1 MNVFRIV
8 TSALLFLL
16 VLAMITFAVMNPED
30 RVDIHLGFQD
40 YSRVPLVVA
49 LGVAFGIGI
58 VFTLIFVIVYL
69 VDLYGVIR
77 ALKRENRAM
86 KRELTDLRNLPIDE
100 DEADAEALEPRVSGG
115 AR

>member
-1 MNVFRIV
+1 MNAFRLV

-16 VLAMITFAVMNPED
+16 VLAMITFAVLNPED
-30 RVDIHLGFQD
+30 RVDIHLGFSD
-40 YSRVPLVVA
+40 YTRVPLVVA

-69 VDLYGVIR
+69 VDLYGTIR
-77 ALKRENRAM
+77 TLRKENRAM
-86 KRELTDLRNLPIDE
+86 KRELTDLRNLPIEE
-100 DEADAEALEPRVSGG
+100 DEADSDTLDLRATGV

>member
-16 VLAMITFAVMNPED
+16 VLAMITFAVLNPED

-40 YSRVPLVVA
+40 YTRVPLVVA

-58 VFTLIFVIVYL
+58 IFTLIFIVVYL
-69 VDLYGVIR
+69 VDLYGTIR
-77 ALKRENRAM
+77 SLKKENRLM
-86 KRELTDLRNLPIDE
+86 KRELTDLRNLPIEE
-100 DEADAEALEPRVSGG
+100 DEAEIEHLEPRISGAG
-115 AR
+115 R